1 MSNNFKINFMS
12 KRKLA
17 MVFSLIIIAISIGSL
32 VTKGLNLGIDF
43 TGGYLIEAGYQE
55 DANLDKIRS
64 SLAAADF
71 SDAQVQNFGSSKD
84 IIVRIA
90 PRTDIN
96 KATIGDNVLEI
107 LKTTSDKD
115 VEMRR
120 VEFVGPQVGDELRD
134 DGGIAL
140 LVALGG
146 ILIYISFRFQFKS
159 AIGAIL
165 ALVHD
170 VIVTVG
176 VFSITQ
182 IEFDLSVL
190 AAVLAVIG
198 YSLNDT
204 VVVLDRIRETFRNVR
219 KTSPE
224 DILNLSINQTIA
236 RTLVTSLTTL
246 LVLLALFGATRS
258 VLTDVKA
265 NDSNGASP
273 IQTEK
278 WRDHLALL
286 AWMLLPALGIWL
298 LSVRQPIF
306 TNRYLIWSAPAL
318 YLMAA
323 AGFVALTRL
332 SRSTALL
339 ATGLLL
345 IVLVGDVRALMHQA
359 SQPIKPDF
367 QAAASYLAEQY
378 QPGDLVVFHLSYM
391 ENNFD
396 YYFPKAYDGW
406 GAPAAASGWT
416 AADIDHQMRT
426 HTSSRG
432 AVWLV
437 LSEAPMWDPQGLV
450 KAWMDANAAHPPQE
464 EVFAHVSVF
473 RYNLKQ

>member
-1 MSNNFKINFMS
+1 MSNNNFKINFMS

-17 MVFSLIIIAISIGSL
+17 MVFSLIVMAVSIGSI

-55 DANLDKIRS
+55 DVNLDKIRD
-64 SLAAADF
+64 SLAAAEF

-96 KATIGDNVLEI
+96 KATIGDNILEI
-107 LKTTSDKD
+107 LRTTSDKE

-170 VIVTVG
+170 VVITVG
-176 VFSITQ
+176 VFSLTQ

-224 DILNLSINQTIA
+224 DILNLSINQTLA

-246 LVLLALFGATRS
+246 LVLTALFFFGGEIIHAFALALIVGVIVGTYS
-258 VLTDVKA
+258 
-265 NDSNGASP
+265 SIYIASS
-273 IQTEK
+273 T
-278 WRDHLALL
+278 LM
-286 AWMLLPALGIWL
+286 MLKIHK
-298 LSVRQPIF
+298 Q
-306 TNRYLIWSAPAL
+306 
-318 YLMAA
+318 
-323 AGFVALTRL
+323 
-332 SRSTALL
+332 
-339 ATGLLL
+339 
-345 IVLVGDVRALMHQA
+345 
-359 SQPIKPDF
+359 DF
-367 QAAASYLAEQY
+367 
-378 QPGDLVVFHLSYM
+378 LVVAKEELV
-391 ENNFD
+391 D
-396 YYFPKAYDGW
+396 D
-406 GAPAAASGWT
+406 AP
-416 AADIDHQMRT
+416 
-426 HTSSRG
+426 
-432 AVWLV
+432 
-437 LSEAPMWDPQGLV
+437 
-450 KAWMDANAAHPPQE
+450 
-464 EVFAHVSVF
+464 
-473 RYNLKQ
+473 